1 MSESLLRAFVSCLEV
16 QKGYAAATLRA
27 YQADLRQAESF
38 FQEKG
43 FSLEQPQTIQVAT
56 VHAYLAWLHKQ
67 RMAKSSLA
75 RKLSTL
81 RAYYAFLKKSGICA
95 ESPLRDIGNPK
106 QVKARPKVINVDQ
119 AYALL
124 EQERTGFAGLR
135 DQALFEL
142 LYGSGLRISEA
153 LGIKLED
160 VNLDD
165 AWVRVHGKGSK
176 ERIAPLTAVCVQS
189 LRRYLRERDEYG
201 EKKLFLTE
209 KGKPLSRRTASRLL
223 EKARLQAGITQ
234 SISPHYLRHS
244 FASHLLSSGADLR
257 SVQELLGHAR
267 ISTTQRYTHLSTDQL
282 LAVYDSAHPR
292 SKKN

>member
-1 MSESLLRAFVSCLEV
+1 MNDSLLNNFFSYLEL
-16 QKGYAAATLRA
+16 QKGYALATLRA
-27 YQADLRQAESF
+27 YQADLQQAEAF
-38 FQEKG
+38 FQEKSL
-43 FSLEQPQTIQVAT
+43 SLEKPHTIQVTAI
-56 VHAYLAWLHKQ
+56 HSYLAHLHKKQ
-67 RMAKSSLA
+67 LAKSSLA

-81 RAYYAFLKKSGICA
+81 RAYYAFLKKNGICA

-106 QVKARPKVINVDQ
+106 QVKARPKVLNVDQ
-119 AYALL
+119 AYTLL
-124 EQERTGFAGLR
+124 EQERTGFTGLR

-153 LGIKLED
+153 LGIEIED
-160 VNLDD
+160 LNLDA

-176 ERIAPLTAVCVQS
+176 ERIAPLTAACVQS
-189 LRRYLRERDEYG
+189 LRQYLKERVNHKG
-201 EKKLFLTE
+201 SLLFLTE
-209 KGKPLSRRTASRLL
+209 KGRPLSRRTASRLL
-223 EKARLQAGITQ
+223 EKAALQAGITQ
-234 SISPHYLRHS
+234 RISPHYLRHS

-267 ISTTQRYTHLSTDQL
+267 ISTTQRYTHLNMDQL

>member
-1 MSESLLRAFVSCLEV
+1 MSKSWLTSFFSYLEV
-16 QKGYAAATLRA
+16 QKGYATATLRA
-27 YQADLRQAESF
+27 YQADLQQAECF

-43 FSLEQPQTIQVAT
+43 LSLERPQELNPAIF
-56 VHAYLAWLHKQ
+56 HAYLAHLHKKHL
-67 RMAKSSLA
+67 AKSSLA

-81 RAYYAFLKKSGICA
+81 RAYYIFLKKNGICA

-106 QVKARPKVINVDQ
+106 QVKARPKMINVDQ

-124 EQERTGFAGLR
+124 DQERTGFAGLR

-153 LGIKLED
+153 LGVRIED
-160 VNLDD
+160 LNLDEG
-165 AWVRVHGKGSK
+165 WVRVHGKGSK
-176 ERIAPLTAVCVQS
+176 ERISPLTAACVKS
-189 LRRYLRERDEYG
+189 LRQYLEIRGVRE
-201 EKKLFLTE
+201 EKQLFLTE
-209 KGKPLSRRTASRLL
+209 KGKPLGRRTASRLL
-223 EKARLQAGITQ
+223 EKASLEAGIVQ
-234 SISPHYLRHS
+234 HISPHYLRHS

-257 SVQELLGHAR
+257 SVQELLGHSR
-267 ISTTQRYTHLSTDQL
+267 ISTTQRYTHLSMDQL